1 MNGGDNT
8 EDYKKCFL
16 CGRNGNGDKLDRHH
30 IFGAA
35 NRNKSEKYGLV
46 VLLCHERCHIFG
58 KYSVH
63 QNADVMD
70 YLHKVGQL
78 KAMSEQGWTVEQFR
92 EIFGANYLDD
102 V

>member
-1 MNGGDNT
+1 MD
-8 EDYKKCFL
+8 KCFI

-35 NRNKSEKYGLV
+35 NRSKSEKYGLV

-63 QNADVMD
+63 QNADVML
-70 YLHKVGQL
+70 YLHKFGQR
-78 KAMSEQGWTVEQFR
+78 KAMLEQGWDVERFR
-92 EIFGANYLDD
+92 AEFGANYLDD
-102 V
+102 EELKEICP